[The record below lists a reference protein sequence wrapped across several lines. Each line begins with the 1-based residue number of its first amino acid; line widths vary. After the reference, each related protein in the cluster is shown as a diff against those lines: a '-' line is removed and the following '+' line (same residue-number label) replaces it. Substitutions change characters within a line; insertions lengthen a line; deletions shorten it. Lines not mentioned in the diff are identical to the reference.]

1 MQVFNI
7 LSLINVETSVT
18 CVTAEASGQLWE
30 ERESSIGGRKYMG
43 LLPGICAWPKG
54 NEIKL

>member
-30 ERESSIGGRKYMG
+30 EREEFGGEGEWEMVLGDYF
-43 LLPGICAWPKG
+43 
-54 NEIKL
+54 

>member
-7 LSLINVETSVT
+7 LSLINVEASVT

-30 ERESSIGGRKYMG
+30 ERERRIWWGGGVRNGSRG
-43 LLPGICAWPKG
+43 LFLI
-54 NEIKL
+54 

>member
-7 LSLINVETSVT
+7 LSLINVEASVT

-30 ERESSIGGRKYMG
+30 EREREEFGGEG
-43 LLPGICAWPKG
+43 
-54 NEIKL
+54 E